1 MPKPNVLIKRVWLL
15 LVIAGLLVFLNLA
28 YAQQEQRGQTS
39 YMKVDST
46 EPFAAFM
53 ARMAAAKP
61 GIAKEHNALLSERY
75 DLSDRPAKVVAMD
88 RGKPLQEAIPPKLP
102 AWMTRERLAAVSS
115 HQIRGPH

>member
-28 YAQQEQRGQTS
+28 HAQQEQRGQTS

-53 ARMAAAKP
+53 ARMTAAKP
-61 GIAKEHNALLSERY
+61 GIEKEHTALLSERY
-75 DLSDRPAKVVAMD
+75 DLSDHPAHGVTIA
-88 RGKPLQEAIPPKLP
+88 RGKPPQEGIRRHMPPGKT
-102 AWMTRERLAAVSS
+102 A
-115 HQIRGPH
+115 G

>member
-1 MPKPNVLIKRVWLL
+1 
-15 LVIAGLLVFLNLA
+15 LA
-28 YAQQEQRGQTS
+28 HAQQEQRGQTS

-75 DLSDRPAKVVAMD
+75 DLSDRPAKGVAMD
-88 RGKPLQEAIPPKLP
+88 RGKPLQEGVRVKLP
-102 AWMTRERLAAVSS
+102 AGMTWVMSRRVSWS
-115 HQIRGPH
+115 RSPITTNCSTACSRRGSSKGCGCC